1 MLWLELCDMITK
13 HPREVHGTGL
23 RVDAIIRGGIRRF
36 TDEVG
41 AGVRA
46 WGRGEGGRGGAGR
59 IYGFSR
65 QAEAG

>member
-1 MLWLELCDMITK
+1 MLWLELCDMVTK

-41 AGVRA
+41 G
-46 WGRGEGGRGGAGR
+46 WCGGQGMGGRDGTEAEEGR
-59 IYGFSR
+59 K
-65 QAEAG
+65 